1 MAANSSMG
9 ELATTTIDNYSGTL
23 ADNVST
29 HTPLLRQVFLKGNN
43 KPASGG
49 TTILQELMYA
59 ENSTGKWYSG
69 SETLDIANTEVLDS
83 AQFDWKQYNVNVV
96 FNGLEEIKNS
106 GDQKIHDLVTAK
118 IKVAEITAKNAVATG
133 TFSAGTGSGGKEI
146 GGLQLLVADDPTTG
160 TVGGI
165 NRATYT
171 FWRNKTFDFSTE
183 GLTAMSATNALT
195 GMNTA
200 WRRVTRGSDMPDT
213 IIFDDDYYG
222 YFEAAVQTNQR
233 FIEKKATEATVGFE
247 TIAYKS
253 ANVFYDSQCPDK
265 HGYMLNTDYLFFRYH
280 PDRNF
285 SRKKQ
290 RDAIN
295 QDASVIPLYWAGNL
309 TTSNASLQCVLKD

>member
-1 MAANSSMG
+1 MAANSSVG
-9 ELATTTIDNYSGTL
+9 ELAATTIDNYSGTL
-23 ADNVST
+23 ADNVSI
-29 HTPLLRQVFLKGNN
+29 HSPLLRQVFLKGNN

-59 ENSTGKWYSG
+59 ENSTFKWYSG
-69 SETLDIANTEVLDS
+69 SETLDIANTEVLDA
-83 AQFDWKQYNVNVV
+83 AQFDWKQANVNVV

-106 GDQKIHDLVTAK
+106 GDQRIHDLIKAK
-118 IKVAEITAKNAVATG
+118 IQVAEKTAKNGVAASI
-133 TFSAGTGSGGKEI
+133 FSAGTGSGGKEI

-171 FWRNKTFDFSTE
+171 FWRNKTYDFSSE
-183 GLTAMSATNALT
+183 AGGVASSSNILT

-200 WRRVTRGSDMPDT
+200 WRKVTRDTDMPDT
-213 IIFDDDYYG
+213 IVFDDDYYG

-233 FIEKKATEATVGFE
+233 FVEKKATEATVGFE
-247 TIAYKS
+247 TIGYKS
-253 ANVFYDSQCPDK
+253 ANVFYDANCPDL

-295 QDASVIPLYWAGNL
+295 QDASVIPLFWAGNL
-309 TTSNASLQCVLKD
+309 TTSNASLQCVLKN